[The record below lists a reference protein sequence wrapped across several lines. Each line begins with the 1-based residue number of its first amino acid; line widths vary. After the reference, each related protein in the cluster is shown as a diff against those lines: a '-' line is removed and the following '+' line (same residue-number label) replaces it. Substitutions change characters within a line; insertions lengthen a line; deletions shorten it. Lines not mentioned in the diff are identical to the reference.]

1 MTTLFTN
8 FDTALR
14 DDAPTHRLPL
24 VGVLDADRL
33 LSDLLLPDVEAL
45 LLAKSLDDDP
55 LPRPSDT
62 PTSDECPKPDLSAQD
77 PTDAY
82 DLVTLDELPDDLL
95 DLDLLAECP
104 DDLLALELADLLDL
118 DLPDK
123 LPDELP
129 DDLLDLDLLT
139 KCPDDLLA
147 LELADLLDPDLPDG
161 LPDDLLTLSLLSELP
176 LSDFLLSSSDN
187 ALLDDQDAADLL
199 DDEPLDLFLD
209 DSSAQLSEEP
219 ALDPLP

>member
-24 VGVLDADRL
+24 VDVLDDDRL

-45 LLAKSLDDDP
+45 LLAKSLGDDL
-55 LPRPSDT
+55 LPRPPDT
-62 PTSDECPKPDLSAQD
+62 PASVECLKPDLSAQD

-104 DDLLALELADLLDL
+104 DDLLDLELADLLDL
-118 DLPDK
+118 DL
-123 LPDELP
+123 
-129 DDLLDLDLLT
+129 
-139 KCPDDLLA
+139 
-147 LELADLLDPDLPDG
+147 
-161 LPDDLLTLSLLSELP
+161 
-176 LSDFLLSSSDN
+176 
-187 ALLDDQDAADLL
+187 DAADLL
-199 DDEPLDLFLD
+199 GDEPLDLFLD
-209 DSSAQLSEEP
+209 DSSARLSEEP
-219 ALDPLP
+219 VLDPLP